1 MVLEEI
7 IMVGSE
13 NHTKHINALCVQN
26 VGFFLTLNLVAQM
39 VTTGLGKANQWNCQL
54 LWIAL
59 GIISEITP
67 ATVELPHI

>member
-39 VTTGLGKANQWNCQL
+39 VTTGLGKANQ
-54 LWIAL
+54 
-59 GIISEITP
+59 
-67 ATVELPHI
+67 